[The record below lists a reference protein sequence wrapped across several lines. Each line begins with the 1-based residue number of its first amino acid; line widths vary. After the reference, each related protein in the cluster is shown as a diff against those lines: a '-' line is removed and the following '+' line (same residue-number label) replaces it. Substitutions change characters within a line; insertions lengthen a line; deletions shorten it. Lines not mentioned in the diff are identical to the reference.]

1 MDVLKAIEAVP
12 KGRGDKPVE
21 DVVIADS
28 GEVCLC
34 LLPLRCLQRN
44 VFEADFETSLRH
56 LQLEMEVVVDE
67 DGNEVPLREEL

>member
-28 GEVCLC
+28 GEVR
-34 LLPLRCLQRN
+34 LLPLTLAL
-44 VFEADFETSLRH
+44 FAAE
-56 LQLEMEVVVDE
+56 
-67 DGNEVPLREEL
+67 